1 MNYQQLDILEFEI
14 RLLEVVEAP
23 SEPTELIRFR
33 GTTRKLNHQPEY
45 KALSYCWGD
54 DTKRLPIEVNE
65 QIIYISESLVHAL
78 YSVGSK
84 PGDLLWADAICINQE
99 DPVEKANQV
108 RLMHLIYS
116 KAEASIIWLGREGPN
131 TKYAHAFLENIDRVG
146 AHKYLE
152 RLDLLGERH
161 SRPVSIGKYNTALR
175 ITQHPVRALRGLHEL
190 LTMPYWER
198 VWIIQEIA
206 RAHVVSVRCGSFRF
220 DLNNLIACSA
230 HLKDLPRRNHTLI
243 NAIEE
248 FRRQELD
255 AQRGGLRMT
264 LLEALLRS
272 RYSLATNPRDKIY
285 AMLGLTRDGQDLVPT
300 PTYTETLEEV
310 FRQLSMAFIR
320 SPHPIDSALV
330 SLWAPLQVSIEYTPP
345 WAVDWAD
352 LAFNVPPWLTTNLPN
367 RFSRF
372 TYEEPFGRPTFIEN
386 QVGFTGRGKFL
397 GTITSMY
404 DDPNHPIT
412 VGPEMRER
420 SPWIMHSISHRLLR
434 RFLPN
439 NPATSG
445 VPVAELT
452 VALVRLI
459 TRTINPHVWD
469 LCSNKDYIEEV
480 SKHLGQLLVD
490 SVPIKTIANECINH
504 ITALQVLEM
513 EEQERQ
519 GERRDAEKSSK
530 AKRDKKA
537 GEARET
543 RSTNE
548 RSRTGNTLP
557 PIIKAIQKRNRR
569 EASLSSDSSSVKER
583 KNTLTPDT
591 KSTRSISPPTTPEND
606 PCHIFV
612 EASRPS
618 PAAFQVWNDVF
629 AALDLCPEYG
639 LRLES
644 VEYRSATNFIL
655 TSHDTEEGD
664 QLYQLHCCY
673 FPIILRPLSPGRFVV
688 VGEACIG
695 HDADGHW
702 VAARE
707 CAWAGAAQ
715 SESLAL
721 AILRDDE
728 NDD

>member
-1 MNYQQLDILEFEI
+1 MDYQQLDVLEFEI
-14 RLLEVVEAP
+14 RLLEVIEAP
-23 SEPTELIRFR
+23 SEPTELITFR

-54 DTKRLPIEVNE
+54 DTKRLPIEVNDK
-65 QIIYISESLVHAL
+65 IIYFSESLVHAL
-78 YSVGSK
+78 YSVKAK
-84 PGDLLWADAICINQE
+84 PGDLLWADAICINQG

-116 KAEASIIWLGREGPN
+116 KAEATIIWLGSEGPN
-131 TKYAHAFLENIDRVG
+131 TKYAHAFLENVDLVG

-161 SRPVSIGKYNTALR
+161 ARPVSIGKYNTALR
-175 ITQHPVRALRGLHEL
+175 TTQHPVRALRGLHEL

-220 DLNNLIACSA
+220 DLNNLIACSV

-300 PTYTETLEEV
+300 PTYTETVEEV

-320 SPHPIDSALV
+320 SPHPIDSTLV
-330 SLWAPLQVSIEYTPP
+330 SLWAPLQVSIEFTPP

-352 LAFNVPPWLTTNLPN
+352 IAFNVPPWLTSNLPN
-367 RFSRF
+367 RFSRVP
-372 TYEEPFGRPTFIEN
+372 YEEPFGRPTFIEN
-386 QVGFTGRGKFL
+386 QVGFSGRGKLL
-397 GTITSMY
+397 GTIAGTSE
-404 DDPNHPIT
+404 DIVNPVPVAAGI
-412 VGPEMRER
+412 REE
-420 SPWIMHSISHRLLR
+420 SPWIMHHAISCRLLQ

-445 VPVAELT
+445 VPLTELT
-452 VALVRLI
+452 MALVRLI
-459 TRTINPHVWD
+459 TRTVNPHVWE
-469 LCSNKDYIEEV
+469 LCANQEYMEEV
-480 SKHLGQLLVD
+480 SKHLGQVCID
-490 SVPIKTIANECINH
+490 SISVKTIANECLNR
-504 ITALQVLEM
+504 ITALQVLEI
-513 EEQERQ
+513 EEQERREE
-519 GERRDAEKSSK
+519 ERSLK
-530 AKRDKKA
+530 AKKDKK
-537 GEARET
+537 ARET
-543 RSTNE
+543 RETKSPSE
-548 RSRTGNTLP
+548 RSRTGSTLP

-569 EASLSSDSSSVKER
+569 EASLSSESSAKE
-583 KNTLTPDT
+583 KKSSLSPDT
-591 KSTRSISPPTTPEND
+591 KSTFFRSISPAAEPH
-606 PCHIFV
+606 PCYVFV
-612 EASRPS
+612 ESSQPS

-629 AALDLCPEYG
+629 AALNLCPEYG
-639 LRLES
+639 LRIES
-644 VEYRSATNFIL
+644 VVYRSATNFIL

-695 HDADGHW
+695 HDTNGHW
-702 VAARE
+702 IAARE
-707 CAWAGAAQ
+707 CAWAGASQ

-721 AILRDDE
+721 AILRGDD
-728 NDD
+728 DDDDD